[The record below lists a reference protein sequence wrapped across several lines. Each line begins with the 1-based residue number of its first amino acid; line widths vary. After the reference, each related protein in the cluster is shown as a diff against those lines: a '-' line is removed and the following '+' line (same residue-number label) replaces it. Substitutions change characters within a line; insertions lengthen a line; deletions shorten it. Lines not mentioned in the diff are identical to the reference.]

1 MSITVSTPINP
12 GEKHIAVVLLVDTS
26 TSMMEKPIEELNMG
40 LQEFG
45 KALKMDSLA
54 MGRAEV
60 CIVSFN
66 DTVQVEH
73 EFRPATEYIPP
84 KLCAGGLTCL
94 NEAINVSLD
103 ILEERKRLYNEIGI
117 DYYRPWLFVLTD
129 GSPTDVEKEE
139 QTVLRLKKAIGENKV
154 VYMPM
159 GIGENAKIEKLQA
172 YYPDDVAKKI
182 VLKADADNFKEAF
195 VWLSRSVSA
204 ILESEPK
211 PNSSVLLPPT
221 PSIISVGV

>member
-1 MSITVSTPINP
+1 MSISVSTPINP

-26 TSMMEKPIEELNMG
+26 TSMMEKPIDELNKG

-45 KALKMDSLA
+45 EALKEDSLA
-54 MGRAEV
+54 MGRSEV
-60 CIVSFN
+60 CVVSFN
-66 DTVQVEH
+66 DTVRVEH
-73 EFRPATEYIPP
+73 EFSPATEYVSPE
-84 KLCAGGLTCL
+84 LCAGGLTCL

-103 ILEERKRLYNEIGI
+103 ILEERKKLYTEIGI

-129 GSPTDVEKEE
+129 GVPTDVEKEK
-139 QTVLRLKKAIGENKV
+139 QAMTRLKNAIGENKV

-159 GIGENAKIEKLQA
+159 GIGENAKIEKLQE
-172 YYPDDVAKKI
+172 YYPDDVTKKV
-182 VLKADADNFKEAF
+182 VLKATASNFKEAF
-195 VWLSRSVSA
+195 VWLSRSVAA
-204 ILESEPK
+204 ILESDAK

>member
-12 GEKHIAVVLLVDTS
+12 GEKLAIVLLVDTS
-26 TSMMEKPIEELNMG
+26 TSMMEKPIEELNLG
-40 LQEFG
+40 LREFG
-45 KALKMDSLA
+45 EALKMDSLA

-66 DTVQVEH
+66 DTVQVVH
-73 EFRPATEYIPP
+73 EFSPAIEYTPP

-94 NEAINVSLD
+94 NEAINYSLD
-103 ILEERKRLYNEIGI
+103 ILEERKCLYNEIGI
-117 DYYRPWLFVLTD
+117 DYYRPWLFILTD
-129 GSPTDVEKEE
+129 GSPTDVEKEK
-139 QTVLRLKKAIGENKV
+139 QTILRLKKAIGENKV

-159 GIGENAKIEKLQA
+159 GIGENAKIEKLQE

-195 VWLSRSVSA
+195 VWLIRSISA

-221 PSIISVGV
+221 PSIISVDV